1 MMAMAMLVII
11 NHIVK
16 YLESLSWTLGWMK
29 LHLVQKLQTPAANW
43 CPPRD
48 VCLFLSL
55 YVVNISKN
63 TCNYR
68 YTHTPLYIY
77 IYCMCMYIYI
87 YWLVVSTPLKH
98 MKVEWAD
105 YSQYMESHK
114 IHVPNH
120 QPVYINILYVYC
132 VYKEDMQWISTS
144 IPTWSAAV
152 ALLAGSSL
160 LDLGCSDPTHGPREV
175 YTGII

>member
-1 MMAMAMLVII
+1 MAMLVIINQIDPNSKHTKNYGKSLSLIGKPSINGPFSMMAMAMLVII

-63 TCNYR
+63 ACNYR
-68 YTHTPLYIY
+68 YTHTHTSTYIY
-77 IYCMCMYIYI
+77 IYTYIVCVCVYIYI
-87 YWLVVSTPLKH
+87 LVGGFNPSETYESRMGWLFPIYGKS
-98 MKVEWAD
+98 
-105 YSQYMESHK
+105 
-114 IHVPNH
+114 
-120 QPVYINILYVYC
+120 
-132 VYKEDMQWISTS
+132 
-144 IPTWSAAV
+144 
-152 ALLAGSSL
+152 
-160 LDLGCSDPTHGPREV
+160 
-175 YTGII
+175 